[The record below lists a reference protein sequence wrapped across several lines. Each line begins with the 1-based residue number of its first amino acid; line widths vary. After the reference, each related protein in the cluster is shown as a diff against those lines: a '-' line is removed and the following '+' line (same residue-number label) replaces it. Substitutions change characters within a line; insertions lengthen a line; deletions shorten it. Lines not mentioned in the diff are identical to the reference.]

1 MKNYICKTTT
11 EFPKYMY
18 SNIKTPAGLGIYA
31 GEVYVANELDE
42 SVYGNIMN
50 YVPEEVTD
58 VTTDD
63 ICIILNG
70 NFEELEDG
78 RRVSGDPNYG
88 HYQFLTDEIATTVRL
103 NVENLR
109 IEISIDALEEGIN
122 PQVGG
127 YLVPTNGSNKLTYVL
142 ADTEITAKNFLVVE
156 ALKSFRLGG
165 AFGESF
171 TGTVVCRTVSKVA
184 PTYEITFDVNPTWA
198 TVEVYSSN
206 GLLYTP
212 NNDGSYSLP
221 SGNYTY
227 NVSARGYESV
237 TDLALL
243 VEDEGFE
250 EPVTLVIDAEYSIV
264 TLEKDPVDMD
274 LTLYLDGDEVIENP
288 NLTYSLGEGTYAYNA
303 SAEGYISVEDVEL
316 VIGENDLGEEKTVN
330 VALDKSVSSIAV
342 KTAPDKTTYATGEDL
357 DLTGGEIT
365 VTYEDS
371 TIADIAMTAEGVT
384 VTGFDNTQTGTQL
397 LTVTYRYKITSF
409 DVIVE

>member
-1 MKNYICKTTT
+1 MKNYICKTTI
-11 EFPKYMY
+11 EFPEYMFAD
-18 SNIKTPAGLGIYA
+18 IITPAGLGIYA
-31 GEVYVANELDE
+31 GEVYVAEELDE
-42 SVYGNIMN
+42 NIYGNLKN
-50 YVPEEVTD
+50 YTPDEITD
-58 VTTDD
+58 ITTQDV
-63 ICIILNG
+63 CIVLNG
-70 NFEELEDG
+70 NFEEMLDG
-78 RRVSGDPNYG
+78 RRANGDPNYG
-88 HYQFLTDEIATTVRL
+88 HYKYLSGEAATTLRL
-103 NVENLR
+103 NETNLT
-109 IEISIDALEEGIN
+109 IEISTDALEEGVM

-127 YLVPTNGSNKLTYVL
+127 YLVPTNNSNKLTYV
-142 ADTEITAKNFLVVE
+142 AAGAEITAKCFLQVQ

-165 AFGESF
+165 LYGDSF
-171 TGTVVCRTVSKVA
+171 TQTLVCRTVSKVA

-288 NLTYSLGEGTYAYNA
+288 NLTYSLGEGTYTYNA

-397 LTVTYRYKITSF
+397 LTVTYRYKTTSF